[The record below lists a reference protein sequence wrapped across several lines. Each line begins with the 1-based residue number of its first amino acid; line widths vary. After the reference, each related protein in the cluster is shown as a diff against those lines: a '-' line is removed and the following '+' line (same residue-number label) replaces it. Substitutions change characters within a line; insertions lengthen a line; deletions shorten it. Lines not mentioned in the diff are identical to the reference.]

1 MRRLVLILVLVGC
14 VLPAFAARKVTL
26 EQAEK
31 LLAASHRK
39 PDAQVATL
47 ITGLE
52 LTERPNDAWRK
63 RIDAELPGVW
73 ARDSLVAL
81 TDKADFLSPPAAEI
95 PALAQPDRVAS
106 DALMAAA
113 KNYVSQTIPKLPNFL
128 ATRVTTRF
136 EDMPAMDT
144 GLYYMAKTSYEPLH
158 VVNISRVVVLNRD
171 GQELVDPG
179 DSFEEIL
186 GSPESG
192 LKTSGEFGPVLIALM
207 ADVFGG
213 EVLWSR
219 WESGANRPL
228 AVFRFS
234 VPRQRSHYRLQLPE
248 FWKDLQTPSAYH
260 GELTIDPASGAI
272 LRVTIEAELTADDP
286 VTRAALMVEY
296 GPVEIGGKTFICPIR
311 SVALSKTRIIKM
323 QHSKVNR
330 AGWNNPNHGTQ
341 QFELND
347 VQFINYH
354 QFRAETRILPEG
366 VQPPEA
372 NPPAPLPTRV
382 PPSPQ
387 AIPPGR

>member
-1 MRRLVLILVLVGC
+1 MRRWVLILAMVGC
-14 VLPAFAARKVTL
+14 ALPALAARRVTL

-31 LLAASHRK
+31 LLTAAHGK

-47 ITGLE
+47 IIGLE
-52 LTERPNDAWRK
+52 LTERPNQAWRT
-63 RIDAELPGVW
+63 RIEAELPGVS

-81 TDKADFLSPPAAEI
+81 ADKADFLSPPAAEI
-95 PALAQPDRVAS
+95 SALPPPDRAAS

-113 KNYVSQTIPKLPNFL
+113 KNYVSQTIPKLPNFF

-136 EDMPAMDT
+136 EDMPAMDP
-144 GLYYMAKTSYEPLH
+144 GLYYMAETSYEPLR

-179 DSFEEIL
+179 DSFGKMP

-192 LKTSGEFGPVLIALM
+192 LKTRGEFGPVLVALM
-207 ADVFGG
+207 TDVFGG
-213 EVLWSR
+213 EVLWRR
-219 WESGANRPL
+219 WEAGATGPL
-228 AVFRFS
+228 AVFHYS

-248 FWKDLQTPSAYH
+248 FWKDIQTPSAYH

-323 QHSKVNR
+323 HHGKVNR
-330 AGWNNPNHGTQ
+330 AGWNNPNRGPQ
-341 QFELND
+341 QLELND
-347 VQFINYH
+347 VQFIHYH
-354 QFRAETRILPEG
+354 QFRAETRILTEG
-366 VQPPEA
+366 VQTPEA
-372 NPPAPLPTRV
+372 NPPAPLPTKM
-382 PPSPQ
+382 PPSPKTP
-387 AIPPGR
+387 PPGR

>member
-1 MRRLVLILVLVGC
+1 MRKLALILVMVGC

-39 PDAQVATL
+39 PDAQVAAL
-47 ITGLE
+47 ISGLE
-52 LTERPNDAWRK
+52 LTERPSEAWRK

-81 TDKADFLSPPAAEI
+81 ADRADFLSPPATEI
-95 PALAQPDRVAS
+95 PALAPPDRAAS
-106 DALMAAA
+106 DALIASAR
-113 KNYVSQTIPKLPNFL
+113 NYVSQTIPKLPNFL

-136 EDMPAMDT
+136 EDMPAMDN
-144 GLYYMAKTSYEPLH
+144 GLYYMAAASYEPLH

-179 DSFEEIL
+179 DSFGKMP

-207 ADVFGG
+207 TDVFGG

-219 WESGANRPL
+219 WEAGATGPL
-228 AVFRFS
+228 AVFHYS
-234 VPRQRSHYRLQLPE
+234 VPWQRSHFMLQFPAV
-248 FWKDLQTPSAYH
+248 WKNLQTPPGYH
-260 GELTIDPASGAI
+260 GEMTIDPASGAI
-272 LRVTIEAELTADDP
+272 LRVTIEAEMTSDDP

-311 SVALSKTRIIKM
+311 SVALSRTRIIKM
-323 QHSKVNR
+323 RHHKVNHD
-330 AGWNNPNHGTQ
+330 GWDDPDHGLQ
-341 QFELND
+341 QTELND
-347 VQFINYH
+347 VQFIHYH
-354 QFRAETRILPEG
+354 QFRAETRIVTEG
-366 VQPPEA
+366 VQPPEV
-372 NPPAPLPTRV
+372 NPPAPLPAKA

-387 AIPPGR
+387 VPPPGR